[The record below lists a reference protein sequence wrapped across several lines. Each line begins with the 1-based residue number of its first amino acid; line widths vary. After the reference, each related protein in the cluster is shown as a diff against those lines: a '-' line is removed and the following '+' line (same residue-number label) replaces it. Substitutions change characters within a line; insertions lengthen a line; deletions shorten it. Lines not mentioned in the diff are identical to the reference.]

1 MTQAFEA
8 VSQYIYLGGG
18 VIYFIALLALLMWTL
33 VLERILYF
41 WGGGLKRDVK
51 RAVDTWEAREEHM
64 SWHAR
69 KIREKLISEVTN
81 KVQTYMP
88 MIKTTVSLAPLFGL
102 LGTVTG
108 MINVF
113 QIMAI
118 TGGGDARQMATGV
131 FSATI
136 PTLSGMVV
144 AIFGVFADNF
154 ITRKAGRA
162 QLLLE
167 DNLSMDQSGKE
178 P

>member
-8 VSQYIYLGGG
+8 VSHYIYLGGG
-18 VIYFIALLALLMWTL
+18 VIYLIALLALLMWTL

-41 WGGGLKRDVK
+41 WGGGLNRDVK
-51 RAVDTWEAREEHM
+51 RAIDTWESRQERV
-64 SWHAR
+64 SWGAH
-69 KIREKLISEVTN
+69 KVREKLISEVTER
-81 KVQTYMP
+81 VQTYIP

-118 TGGGDARQMATGV
+118 TGGGDARQMASGV

-154 ITRKAGRA
+154 ISRKATKEEA
-162 QLLLE
+162 LLE
-167 DNLSMDQSGKE
+167 DHLTMDH
-178 P
+178 

>member
-8 VSQYIYLGGG
+8 VSNYIYLGGG
-18 VIYFIALLALLMWTL
+18 VIYLIALLALLMWTL
-33 VLERILYF
+33 VLERLLYF

-51 RAVDTWEAREEHM
+51 RAVESWESRQERV
-64 SWHAR
+64 SWHAH
-69 KIREKLISEVTN
+69 KVREKLISEVTD
-81 KVQTYMP
+81 KVQTFIP

-154 ITRKAGRA
+154 ITRKANRE
-162 QLLLE
+162 QVLLE
-167 DNLSMDQSGKE
+167 DHLTMDH
-178 P
+178 

>member
-8 VSQYIYLGGG
+8 VSNYIYLGGG

-33 VLERILYF
+33 VLERLLYF

-51 RAVDTWEAREEHM
+51 RAVESWESRQERV
-64 SWHAR
+64 SWHAH
-69 KIREKLISEVTN
+69 KVREKLISEVTD
-81 KVQTYMP
+81 KVQTFIP

-154 ITRKAGRA
+154 ITRKANRE
-162 QLLLE
+162 QVLLE
-167 DNLSMDQSGKE
+167 DHLTMDH
-178 P
+178 

>member
-8 VSQYIYLGGG
+8 VSHYIYLGGG

-41 WGGGLKRDVK
+41 WGGGLNRDVK
-51 RAVDTWEAREEHM
+51 NAIDSWESRQERT
-64 SWHAR
+64 SWHAH
-69 KIREKLISEVTN
+69 KVREKLISEVTER
-81 KVQTYMP
+81 VQTYLP

-118 TGGGDARQMATGV
+118 TGGGDARQMASGV

-154 ITRKAGRA
+154 ISRKATKEEA
-162 QLLLE
+162 LLE
-167 DNLSMDQSGKE
+167 DHLTMDH
-178 P
+178 

>member
-8 VSQYIYLGGG
+8 VSHYIYLGGG
-18 VIYFIALLALLMWTL
+18 VIYLIALLALLMWTL
-33 VLERILYF
+33 VLERIFYF
-41 WGGGLKRDVK
+41 WGGGLNRDVK
-51 RAVDTWEAREEHM
+51 RAIDAWESRQERV
-64 SWHAR
+64 SWHAH
-69 KIREKLISEVTN
+69 KVREKLISEVTEG
-81 KVQTYMP
+81 VQTYLP

-118 TGGGDARQMATGV
+118 TGGGDARQMASGV

-154 ITRKAGRA
+154 ISRKATKEEA
-162 QLLLE
+162 LLE
-167 DNLSMDQSGKE
+167 DHLTMDH
-178 P
+178 

>member
-8 VSQYIYLGGG
+8 VSHYIYLGGG

-51 RAVDTWEAREEHM
+51 RAVESWESRRERV
-64 SWHAR
+64 SWHAH
-69 KIREKLISEVTN
+69 KVREKLISEVTDQ
-81 KVQTYMP
+81 VQAFLP

-154 ITRKAGRA
+154 ITRKANREKV
-162 QLLLE
+162 LLE
-167 DNLSMDQSGKE
+167 DHLTLDH
-178 P
+178 